1 MQERIVRPDEAG
13 QRLEKYIKRKLPLAE
28 TSFVYRMLRRKNIK
42 VNGGKADASSKVGA
56 GDVVTFYLSD
66 ETFAKFGGKLQTE
79 GASSGR
85 QEQLCASLV
94 KKRRAA
100 ETAFEELSRRYRT
113 LRVVYE
119 DENILAANK
128 PAGLLSQKASERD
141 VSLNE
146 WFLGYL
152 FQTGFLTEDSL
163 TEFTPS
169 VMNRLDRNTSGLVL
183 CAKTLAGSRMLAE
196 LLRER
201 TLRKYYHMIVCG
213 KLEQEQVIEGYL
225 SKDERSN
232 TVRIF
237 QEAVPGAGYTKT
249 ILKPLKSVRFQGQE
263 ITLAEAELVTGKTHQ
278 LRAHLQYIGH
288 PILGD
293 PKYGDPA
300 LNKAAAGLGVRH
312 QLLCCVRVEFPRT
325 KAPFDDLSGRIISI
339 RPPAVFDTIP
349 EDS

>member
-1 MQERIVRPDEAG
+1 MSPDEAG
-13 QRLEKYIKRKLPLAE
+13 QRLEKYIKRKLPLAG

-66 ETFAKFGGKLQTE
+66 ETFVKFGGKLQGE

-85 QEQLCASLV
+85 PEQLCLRLRER
-94 KKRRAA
+94 RRAA

-119 DENILAANK
+119 DENVLAANK

-163 TEFTPS
+163 AEFTPS

-339 RPPAVFDTIP
+339 RPPAVFDTIQ